1 MMSGKI
7 EIQKENQNLIAL
19 AVKCKFITADQ
30 EQEVLSYLIENSQ
43 QDPGMSVVDIF
54 LEKGILSRGKIQFLF
69 ELKSHLKR
77 KMLDK
82 RFGELG
88 VTNRFVSSKHVED
101 ALEIQNTYFKQNKK
115 SKKIGD
121 ILIEQNKITPA
132 NKTAI
137 LLTQN
142 RIQDHLLEQAMQEIA
157 TSEIE
162 KMTINMRFGAI
173 AVKKGLISLDQLN
186 QALKFQKK
194 ESESGQNKRYLGEI
208 LQDFFSL
215 SKEDVLY
222 ILKIQKEIEKK
233 RLSLEKALINYNSE
247 IDTNKRLNELFTL
260 SISKDKME
268 ACIHRVKDSF
278 EKIDLN
284 HFYNWLKLNSI
295 KFGLQNK
302 KAIEV
307 FLNDSDVGSSL
318 QIAKGIHPCPGE
330 DEKIEFFF
338 DLDSPPGEELPQELS
353 HPVVKKGDILAAV
366 TPPKPGKT
374 GTNVQGHLIKPADPK
389 IYPLMCGNGVLKKDL
404 VFLADTDGKPV
415 LYKHRSLFVE
425 PVNQNHPCETITGHI
440 QSDLTARYIHTNLKI
455 EGDIAA
461 NGVVNCHRLQIS
473 GNIYG
478 KVDSVKDIEVTGSVG
493 KNSKEIISEYPT
505 ELLCRGNVAVSKN
518 IENAKIAAS
527 KKVIAPKSDVFHS
540 EIHAVENITLKNVHS
555 SSEHPSILQ
564 IGCIPNIKLNA
575 LNRSIDEHTIQLRE
589 LLHQDELDELTF
601 KLKHKIKVQNEYL
614 EKQNVLDYLLKLCD
628 NPDLKHLENLENKV
642 QMFEPSPTSESEPE
656 NNFTFLRNETSLNY
670 IDEILTCIKG
680 FSNEQEKTYLSKT
693 LAEVCEMYK
702 AAVDETER
710 YTSEHRARSGYLM
723 RKIEKMRPEIDQ
735 LKNKIDMLLVEK
747 DFLQLRKKKVSPA
760 LDSAIRVKNM
770 VEKNTII
777 KGRKAMTVLK
787 DSIFGVRLK
796 ELKDP
801 KTNEYQIVIDG
812 YYD

>member
-1 MMSGKI
+1 MSGKI

-30 EQEVLSYLIENSQ
+30 EQEVLSYLIEHSQ
-43 QDPGMSVVDIF
+43 QDPNISAVKVF
-54 LEKGILSRGKIQFLF
+54 LEKGILPKDKIEFLF
-69 ELKSHLKR
+69 ELRRHLKR
-77 KMLDK
+77 KMLDR

-88 VTNRFVSSKHVED
+88 VTNRFVSSQSVED
-101 ALEIQNTYFKQNKK
+101 ALELQNTYFKQNKK

-121 ILIEQNKITPA
+121 ILIEQKKITQA

-173 AVKKGLISLDQLN
+173 AVKKGLITIDQLN

-194 ESESGQNKRYLGEI
+194 ESASGKEKRYLGEI

-233 RLSLEKALINYNSE
+233 RLCLEKALLNYNSE
-247 IDTNKRLNELFTL
+247 INTNKRLNELFKL
-260 SISKDKME
+260 SISEDKMK
-268 ACIHRVKDSF
+268 AYVHRVKDSF
-278 EKIDLN
+278 EQISLN
-284 HFYNWLKLNSI
+284 HFHNWLKLNSI
-295 KFGLQNK
+295 KFGLQSE

-307 FLNDSDVGSSL
+307 FLNDSEAGESL
-318 QIAKGIHPCPGE
+318 KIAKGVLPSPGE

-338 DLDSPPGEELPQELS
+338 DLDSSLDEAPHQDVP
-353 HPVVKKGDILAAV
+353 HPVVKKGDILAVV

-374 GTNVQGHLIKPADPK
+374 GMNVQGHPIKPADPK

-404 VFLADTDGKPV
+404 VFFADTDGKPV

-440 QSDLTARYIHTNLKI
+440 QSDQTDRYIHTNLEI

-461 NGVVNCHRLQIS
+461 NGIVNCHRLQIS

-478 KVDSVKDIEVTGSVG
+478 KVDSAKDVEVTGSVG
-493 KNSKEIISEYPT
+493 KKSMGINSEYPT

-518 IENAKIAAS
+518 IENAKIVAS
-527 KKVIAPKSDVFHS
+527 KKVIAPKSDVFYS

-575 LNRSIDEHTIQLRE
+575 LNRSIDERTIQLRE
-589 LLHQDELDELTF
+589 LQQQDELDKLTF

-614 EKQNVLDYLLKLCD
+614 EKQKVLEYLLKLCD
-628 NPDLKHLENLENKV
+628 SPDLKHLGNLEKKV
-642 QMFEPSPTSESEPE
+642 QIFEPSPTSESEPE
-656 NNFTFLRNETSLNY
+656 NNFIFLRSEASLSY
-670 IDEILTCIKG
+670 IDEILTRIKG
-680 FSNEQEKTYLSKT
+680 FSVEQEKTCLGKI
-693 LAEVCEMYK
+693 LVEVCEMYK

-710 YTSEHRARSGYLM
+710 FSSEHRARSGYLM

-735 LKNKIDMLLVEK
+735 LKNEIDMLLVEK
-747 DFLQLRKKKVSPA
+747 DFLQLREKKVSPA
-760 LDSAIRVKNM
+760 LDPAIRVKNM

-777 KGRKAMTVLK
+777 KGRKAITVLK
-787 DSIFGVRLK
+787 DSVFGVRLK